1 MKEESTPMTTL
12 FDYIEDGTK
21 LHSITSMKEL
31 FLQYEKVWLAKHL
44 SWASDTEIADE
55 IIEIIYEDRNKDK

>member
-12 FDYIEDGTK
+12 FEYIEDGSK
-21 LHSITSMKEL
+21 LHSIVSMKSV
-31 FLQYEKVWLAKHL
+31 FMQYERVWLAKHL

-55 IIEIIYEDRNKDK
+55 IIETIYENK